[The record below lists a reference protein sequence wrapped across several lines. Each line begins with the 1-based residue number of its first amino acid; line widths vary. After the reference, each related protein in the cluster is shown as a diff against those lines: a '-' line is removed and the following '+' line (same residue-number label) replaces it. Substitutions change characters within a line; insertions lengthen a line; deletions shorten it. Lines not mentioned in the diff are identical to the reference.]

1 MRILGILVLPADHL
15 VRMTSMFLAAYAKR
29 KLRPI
34 LEKTIAL
41 NLYLHIGVETAA
53 DSDPELKS

>member
-1 MRILGILVLPADHL
+1 
-15 VRMTSMFLAAYAKR
+15 MFLAAYAKR